1 MKKKPFEINPIYG
14 KESDQTTEQKYDE
27 KTDEAIEDALKSA
40 FIEEEENLCLPE
52 DFKTSLIARMKETAE
67 ADNQH
72 LKPEA
77 GSKGISHH
85 IRQFLNR
92 EVEIPLVPVLAASL
106 LLITINIIPLNYEPQ
121 PEGRLIEVGGAQLW
135 VPNNLEGED
144 PGYEN

>member
-1 MKKKPFEINPIYG
+1 MKKKPFDINRMHDE
-14 KESDQTTEQKYDE
+14 KSDQNTEQKFDE
-27 KTDEAIEDALKSA
+27 KFDEAIEDALKSTFA
-40 FIEEEENLCLPE
+40 QEEKNLHLSE
-52 DFKTSLIARMKETAE
+52 DFKSSLITRMKETAE
-67 ADNQH
+67 AEKQH

-77 GSKGISHH
+77 SPKGISHH